1 MARLTGDAARKWL
14 AENPNASYTDNR
26 SGQQIAGQLSG
37 IMKLLAGVS
46 KPFRMGAGVAQ
57 ELNYT
62 MQDLLRLAKG
72 EDQLDRA
79 KQKYWGLSQEE
90 SQSLYNDPVKEGLK
104 SAAGVLSYA
113 VPVGAAKGVTGLK
126 AVGQA
131 GLKGV
136 GAGALGGF
144 GLSESGEELKG
155 ALTGGLTGGLF
166 AGALQ
171 GIGEGA
177 RALTKTAGTGKVVNT
192 LDVDE
197 IAKLP
202 SKTRSGLVKQ
212 AKSAGFWDGGLSES
226 KNIQNYLTNR
236 GLAGNTPAETLEN
249 LTQEF
254 NRASKLKQEGLKE
267 IGGLSRGYTEQIKNN
282 LEEAIKYKG
291 IGLDSETSKVY
302 NDIIK
307 TLDKGPQGAR
317 ELDNIVMKWNEA
329 GRLASGAQKTSVAG
343 LYSDAA
349 KAVRDTMRS
358 IPGATKY
365 DQGLKAL
372 NQILGV
378 EDTGLISKAAKTA
391 ESGGID
397 LPLFSGAGFR
407 GADIK
412 TPIISNTISK
422 AQAAIGRGQEM
433 GGSGILGGGL
443 SKGIQGLTGMGQR
456 AVPAVAG
463 LTQRGGEELAT
474 PPTGGEMG
482 RIQAPQSQGINPLNL
497 MLAQS
502 VLSGQI
508 SATEANAVLSLLG
521 MDSKEE
527 EGGGDKQQ
535 AINAVNQME
544 GLYGTGTGNSLSIGK
559 NVGIGGLLQKGG
571 RSVTKQFDQEFV
583 DRMTA
588 YDQQKAIAAG
598 IINKVVRMAGTLNEG
613 EYQTL
618 LANMPNEYST
628 EEQAQ
633 SWFNNIRDLIRS
645 SGSSTN
651 SFSQE
656 DELLNVLGLQ

>member
-1 MARLTGDAARKWL
+1 MALKYLNAEELEKWKANNPGGTYLDPMGTQVRVPTTTKDLGFLGNLAR
-14 AENPNASYTDNR
+14 T
-26 SGQQIAGQLSG
+26 
-37 IMKLLAGVS
+37 VS

-57 ELNYT
+57 EFGYT
-62 MQDLLRLAKG
+62 LADLIRLAKG
-72 EDQLDRA
+72 EDQLDRS

-104 SAAGVLSYA
+104 SAAGIMSYA

-131 GLKGV
+131 GLKGA

-155 ALTGGLTGGLF
+155 ALSGGLAGGLF

-177 RALTKTAGTGKVVNT
+177 KALTKTAGTGKVVNT

-202 SKTRSGLVKQ
+202 SRTRSGLVKQ

-267 IGGLSRGYTEQIKNN
+267 IGGLSRGYTERIKNN
-282 LEEAIKYKG
+282 LDEAIKYKG

-397 LPLFSGAGFR
+397 IPLFSGAGFR

-463 LTQRGGEELAT
+463 LTQRGGKELAT
-474 PPTGGEMG
+474 PPIGGEME

-497 MLAQS
+497 MLAQE
-502 VLSGQI
+502 VLSGNI

-521 MDSKEE
+521 MDAKSTQSNLPKTDT
-527 EGGGDKQQ
+527 GRKAMVARDA
-535 AINAVNQME
+535 AIGAYQLLQESPDVAGKTAGIENL
-544 GLYGTGTGNSLSIGK
+544 LYGLTGAANQS
-559 NVGIGGLLQKGG
+559 
-571 RSVTKQFDQEFV
+571 
-583 DRMTA
+583 TA
-588 YDQQKAIAAG
+588 YKSQIEALRSQMFNALGGSSLTPTEKEQYEKFLPKVTDSAARARQKIEQLVPMLEALMGASIS
-598 IINKVVRMAGTLNEG
+598 
-613 EYQTL
+613 
-618 LANMPNEYST
+618 ST
-628 EEQAQ
+628 ETLEQY
-633 SWFNNIRDLIRS
+633 
-645 SGSSTN
+645 
-651 SFSQE
+651 
-656 DELLNVLGLQ
+656 